1 MTFLVNAGEE
11 HGMSVQTTSRS
22 GIAGSGDVPRL
33 LIDCTQTLKT
43 PVVTGIQRVVRNLIR
58 HGWIAARDSGLE
70 LIPIQFTGESF
81 DRVPLTPRGDL
92 PARGD
97 LSASTPPVWTIK
109 QRVLKRL
116 KKIFINRRL
125 DRQIQRLR
133 EALSPPPAA
142 VAGFEFRRAD
152 ILLLPDSSWTENMWD
167 AVDRA
172 RSGGLVLGVL
182 QHDFI
187 PVRQPQLVPETSTAA
202 FRQWMTESLSRA
214 DFVLAVSNAVA
225 EECRA
230 ELRSLGRHRIADERV
245 GVCPNGANFK
255 SGRVPGAVR
264 AEVGNFVR
272 DAVGGP
278 YLTIGT
284 IEPRKNQTLLLDALD
299 DVLEACPGE
308 RFLIAG
314 IVGWRG
320 NEIADRIRGHHSY
333 GTNLLLVENLSD
345 AELDY
350 AYKNAK
356 AVVFPSLA
364 EGFGLPIVEAMAR
377 GTRVFASCIPVHQE
391 VGADSCV
398 YFDPGDAR
406 QLGRVLVEYSR
417 EGRFPAAWP
426 PRDFRIPTWQ
436 AAAETMVATALRH
449 AGEIRGSSG
458 PVAALAKRAS

>member
-1 MTFLVNAGEE
+1 M
-11 HGMSVQTTSRS
+11 
-22 GIAGSGDVPRL
+22 
-33 LIDCTQTLKT
+33 KT

-58 HGWIAARDSGLE
+58 HGRIAARDSGLD
-70 LIPIQFTGESF
+70 LVPIRFTGESF
-81 DRVPLTPRGDL
+81 DRVNLNARGDL
-92 PARGD
+92 PAFAPAV
-97 LSASTPPVWTIK
+97 LTMQ
-109 QRVLKRL
+109 QRVLIRL

-125 DRQIQRLR
+125 DRQIKKLR
-133 EALSPPPAA
+133 EVLSPPPAPA
-142 VAGFEFRRAD
+142 AGFEFRQDD

-187 PVRQPQLVPETSTAA
+187 PVRQPQLVPETSTVA
-202 FRQWMTESLSRA
+202 FQRWMTESLSRA
-214 DFVLAVSNAVA
+214 DFILAVSNAVA
-225 EECRA
+225 EECRE

-264 AEVGNFVR
+264 AEVSEFVR
-272 DAVGGP
+272 GAVDGP

-284 IEPRKNQTLLLDALD
+284 IEPRKNQTLVLEALD
-299 DVLEACPGE
+299 DVLEACPTE

-320 NEIADRIRGHHSY
+320 NEIAERIRAHRRY
-333 GTNLLLVENLSD
+333 GTNVMLVENLSD
-345 AELDY
+345 AELDF

-377 GTRVFASCIPVHQE
+377 GTRVFASGIPVHRE
-391 VGADSCV
+391 VGAGACV

-406 QLGRVLVEYSR
+406 QLGRVLIEYSR
-417 EGRFPAAWP
+417 YGRFPATWP
-426 PRDFRIPTWQ
+426 APDFRIPTWQ
-436 AAAETMVATALRH
+436 AAAQTMVTTAARH
-449 AGEIRGSSG
+449 AREIRGASG
-458 PVAALAKRAS
+458 HGAAMAKRAS